1 MNSAKEKGST
11 QVILIREILLL
22 FSLTSLLVTIALF
35 FAMGLS
41 IVVLLG
47 GGLAFVL
54 FAVNLLLIPF
64 DKSGSSIGDNLSHS
78 GIVGSCVLMANGCMS
93 WGLETVVA
101 LWGIAIGC
109 LIILYAL
116 LDGKRRE

>member
-1 MNSAKEKGST
+1 MSSVKEKGST
-11 QVILIREILLL
+11 HVILIREILLL

-35 FAMGLS
+35 FATGLS
-41 IVVLLG
+41 FVVLLG
-47 GGLAFVL
+47 GGLAIALFV
-54 FAVNLLLIPF
+54 ASRLLIPF
-64 DKSGSSIGDNLSHS
+64 DKSKSRIGDNLSQT
-78 GIVGSCVLMANGCMS
+78 GIIGFCVLMANGCMS

-101 LWGIAIGC
+101 LFGIAFGC

>member
-1 MNSAKEKGST
+1 MSSVKEKGST

-35 FAMGLS
+35 FATGLS
-41 IVVLLG
+41 FVVLLG
-47 GGLAFVL
+47 GGLAIALFV
-54 FAVNLLLIPF
+54 ASRLLIPF
-64 DKSGSSIGDNLSHS
+64 DKSKSRIGDNLSQT
-78 GIVGSCVLMANGCMS
+78 GIIGFCVLMANGCMS

-101 LWGIAIGC
+101 LFGIAFGC